1 MSKINRIRII
11 NLSYNN
17 HTIRVDDELLDFGGE
32 STLLSLR
39 NGGGKSVLVQMLTAP
54 FVHRRYR
61 DARDRPFE
69 SYFTTNKPTFLLVEW
84 RLDGDAGYVLTGMM
98 VRRRQASDGE
108 ETNDPLEIV
117 NLIYEYRG
125 EDPCDIG
132 HIPLT
137 EETESGRRLKGY
149 AFCRRM
155 FEEWKKEKK
164 GRFFW
169 YDMSVSAQSRNYF
182 EKLKEYR
189 IYYREWE
196 SIIKKVNLKESGL
209 SELFADARDER
220 GLVEKWFL
228 DAVESKLNQDTSRIR
243 RFGELLYK
251 YIRMYKENQSKL
263 LRRETIRRFEEETE
277 PVRLCAGD
285 LKKKLS
291 EQAEIENRLACLIRE
306 LTELSEAA
314 RGENERIAEE
324 IRAVT
329 EQIQIIRYEELSYEI
344 YRILDAEQEIT
355 EQKGSEEEKHAANQA
370 EQAEVLKSRNILTCA
385 KVFEEYVQASQD
397 QMEVENRLE
406 RQKEKDQDSAP
417 ERERLGYNLRL
428 YYERERADRERRV
441 SELTDMIKSAGIR
454 QEELAASR
462 KKTEDERAMT
472 AGLMGGVKRAIE
484 DYDRAEQ
491 EYNRNT
497 KRRLVR
503 NILGEY
509 EPGIFD
515 LLSVE
520 MIRELDGKKAGL
532 TALKKES
539 EEGENLLR
547 GCARELEDCG
557 RRAGACERRIL
568 ECEETMNRLNQ
579 AVEIRRTLLRYVD
592 CGDDRLFDTPY
603 LLEAYQRKLGELEVS
618 LREREERRKALSEE
632 YEKLRSGRVLE
643 LPKELEDALEGA
655 GIHYIYGM
663 EWLKRLDKDAQE
675 KQRIALGNPFLPYS
689 IILSERDIA
698 ALAAADL
705 PVYTKFPVPVIR
717 REDLETP
724 AGAGEEPLVRLGK
737 VSFYV
742 LFNRELLDEE
752 RLSQLLEGKKKRLME
767 ADEAVLTGRRERNL
781 LSEKYDILRFQ
792 DLTKEGYAR
801 AGKSLK
807 DTREEAGRLEEE
819 IRALRVRQDELRQS
833 RKEREA
839 NRRGLEEEIAG
850 LERELRDMQGL
861 KKQYEQYLEN
871 RQELFRLTDKKKRLE
886 AQLEDC
892 LVQEKKVQEEVYVR
906 NQERLRAEL
915 DLEKAA
921 QEAAAFSGYQ
931 PCELL
936 NKDPEDMRA
945 RFDALT
951 KEIHEGLKDLEE
963 ALAKAQKAFRKKENE
978 LVRITDKLGVKEIQY
993 RNTRY
998 DPFEEDRLL
1007 EKSAQL
1013 EKAAGLLG
1021 REINRL
1027 DRELAVKQEQERA
1040 KRQTLY
1046 QQLGRTEVKPREEI
1060 SDLEFTARISLRN
1073 QELEGLKEEADRMAG
1088 RLSVYEQNLSALAEY
1103 EELKV
1108 TAPYE
1113 FERKLS
1119 EYDREELN
1127 RLQGSLKRDYRNK
1140 GAEITQGRQT
1150 LSEQI
1155 RQVMEMAIFGDEFY
1169 HNPLRTLYQ
1178 IRENPE
1184 NVLEQLDI
1192 TRASYESLLEKLA
1205 ADIAMVEKEQEKVTE
1220 LLLDYVHDVHR
1231 NLDKIDK
1238 NSTITVRDHPIRM
1251 LRIRLPKWE
1260 EQEESIR
1267 QKLTGF
1273 IEDLTKS
1280 GLAGLAKNENV
1291 EEMIGAR
1298 VTTKNLYDI
1307 ACGIGNIEVRLYKIE
1322 EQKEYPISWAQVA
1335 GNSGGEGFLS
1345 AFVVLSS
1352 LLSYMR
1358 REDTD
1363 IFMQQE
1369 EGKVLVMDNPF
1380 AQTNAAHLLKPLM
1393 EISKKSNTQLICL
1406 TGLGGESIYSRFD
1419 NIYVLNLIPS
1429 GIRKGTMYLRGDHVK
1444 GDEAD
1449 TEVMEASR
1457 FEVEEAEQL
1466 SFDFRTEE

>member
-1 MSKINRIRII
+1 M
-11 NLSYNN
+11 
-17 HTIRVDDELLDFGGE
+17 
-32 STLLSLR
+32 
-39 NGGGKSVLVQMLTAP
+39 
-54 FVHRRYR
+54 
-61 DARDRPFE
+61 
-69 SYFTTNKPTFLLVEW
+69 
-84 RLDGDAGYVLTGMM
+84 
-98 VRRRQASDGE
+98 
-108 ETNDPLEIV
+108 
-117 NLIYEYRG
+117 
-125 EDPCDIG
+125 
-132 HIPLT
+132 
-137 EETESGRRLKGY
+137 
-149 AFCRRM
+149 
-155 FEEWKKEKK
+155 
-164 GRFFW
+164 
-169 YDMSVSAQSRNYF
+169 
-182 EKLKEYR
+182 
-189 IYYREWE
+189 
-196 SIIKKVNLKESGL
+196 
-209 SELFADARDER
+209 
-220 GLVEKWFL
+220 
-228 DAVESKLNQDTSRIR
+228 
-243 RFGELLYK
+243 
-251 YIRMYKENQSKL
+251 
-263 LRRETIRRFEEETE
+263 
-277 PVRLCAGD
+277 
-285 LKKKLS
+285 
-291 EQAEIENRLACLIRE
+291 
-306 LTELSEAA
+306 
-314 RGENERIAEE
+314 
-324 IRAVT
+324 
-329 EQIQIIRYEELSYEI
+329 
-344 YRILDAEQEIT
+344 
-355 EQKGSEEEKHAANQA
+355 
-370 EQAEVLKSRNILTCA
+370 
-385 KVFEEYVQASQD
+385 
-397 QMEVENRLE
+397 
-406 RQKEKDQDSAP
+406 
-417 ERERLGYNLRL
+417 
-428 YYERERADRERRV
+428 
-441 SELTDMIKSAGIR
+441 
-454 QEELAASR
+454 
-462 KKTEDERAMT
+462 
-472 AGLMGGVKRAIE
+472 
-484 DYDRAEQ
+484 
-491 EYNRNT
+491 
-497 KRRLVR
+497 
-503 NILGEY
+503 
-509 EPGIFD
+509 
-515 LLSVE
+515 
-520 MIRELDGKKAGL
+520 
-532 TALKKES
+532 
-539 EEGENLLR
+539 
-547 GCARELEDCG
+547 
-557 RRAGACERRIL
+557 
-568 ECEETMNRLNQ
+568 
-579 AVEIRRTLLRYVD
+579 
-592 CGDDRLFDTPY
+592 
-603 LLEAYQRKLGELEVS
+603 
-618 LREREERRKALSEE
+618 
-632 YEKLRSGRVLE
+632 
-643 LPKELEDALEGA
+643 
-655 GIHYIYGM
+655 
-663 EWLKRLDKDAQE
+663 
-675 KQRIALGNPFLPYS
+675 
-689 IILSERDIA
+689 
-698 ALAAADL
+698 
-705 PVYTKFPVPVIR
+705 
-717 REDLETP
+717 
-724 AGAGEEPLVRLGK
+724 
-737 VSFYV
+737 
-742 LFNRELLDEE
+742 
-752 RLSQLLEGKKKRLME
+752 
-767 ADEAVLTGRRERNL
+767 TGRRERNL

-819 IRALRVRQDELRQS
+819 IRALRARQDELRQS

-871 RQELFRLTDKKKRLE
+871 RQELIRLTDKKKRLE
-886 AQLEDC
+886 TQLEDC

-978 LVRITDKLGVKEIQY
+978 LVRITDKLGVKETQY

-1088 RLSVYEQNLSALAEY
+1088 RLSMYEQNLSALAEY

-1140 GAEITQGRQT
+1140 GAEITQGRQA

-1238 NSTITVRDHPIRM
+1238 NSTITVRDHQVRM

-1429 GIRKGTMYLRGDHVK
+1429 GIRKGTMYLKGDHVK